1 MKQIMGNV
9 HLATLEL
16 EKKNGRAQIKFIV
29 Y

>member
-9 HLATLEL
+9 HLASFEL
-16 EKKNGRAQIKFIV
+16 KRKNGRAQIKLIA